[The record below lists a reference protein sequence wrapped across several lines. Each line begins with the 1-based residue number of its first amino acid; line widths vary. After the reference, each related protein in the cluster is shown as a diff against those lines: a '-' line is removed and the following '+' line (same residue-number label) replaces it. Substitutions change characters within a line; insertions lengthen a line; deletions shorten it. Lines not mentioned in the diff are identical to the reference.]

1 MKFAILHVIFI
12 FLIRLSCYGQNE
24 HLKPSNFNEDVPVL
38 KTYYG
43 NLFPLLY
50 KGFTDKPYARY
61 TYIPSFS
68 SEFAFSVEQKN
79 DQYFIISNSLS
90 KSYWYSKDKKRV
102 KVRPTSTE
110 IDEQLFKAIGELF
123 QLVAKQIKKP
133 EKEVL
138 GLDGATHYFASSDNN
153 GEIKMGETWSP
164 DANSPMGRLVKICNS
179 LFLIGKGKDIAQS
192 EVQTDIKSL
201 VADLQK

>member
-1 MKFAILHVIFI
+1 MKYALSVIFI
-12 FLIRLSCYGQNE
+12 FLIRLSSYGQNE
-24 HLKPSNFNEDVPVL
+24 NLKPSDFKENVAVL
-38 KTYYG
+38 KTYFD

-50 KGFTDKPYARY
+50 KGFADKPYARY

-68 SEFAFSVEQKN
+68 SEFAFSIEQKD

-110 IDEQLFKAIGELF
+110 IDEPLFKAIGELF
-123 QLVAKQIKKP
+123 QLLGKQIKKP
-133 EKEVL
+133 EKEIM
-138 GLDGATHYFASSDNN
+138 GLDGATYYFASTDYK

-164 DANSPMGRLVKICNS
+164 DADSPMGRLVKICNN
-179 LFLIGKGKDIAQS
+179 LYLIGKGKDISQS
-192 EVQTDIKSL
+192 EIEKDIKRL
-201 VADLQK
+201 IADLQK